1 MYSMHPEK
9 SKLYYGLGYF
19 MILPYNKFYI
29 REDTPEDIRKRL
41 EKDIPEYLAEKKRR
55 EEAGDFTPFF
65 W

>member
-1 MYSMHPEK
+1 
-9 SKLYYGLGYF
+9 
-19 MILPYNKFYI
+19 MILPYDKFYI